1 LTSTIDFYN
10 LHQSI
15 TKLDEKPLTVI
26 VGYVRYTR
34 NVQMLRRRYE
44 LEKGYGKTIY
54 RFFNF
59 SKIFFFFKI
68 HFFPQI
74 CIKLSFPRIE
84 SVGE

>member
-15 TKLDEKPLTVI
+15 AKLDEKPLTMI
-26 VGYVRYTR
+26 VGGVRYTR

-54 RFFNF
+54 RSFNF
-59 SKIFFFFKI
+59 SKRFFFPNP
-68 HFFPQI
+68 FFSSDLYKTFIPQD
-74 CIKLSFPRIE
+74 
-84 SVGE
+84 